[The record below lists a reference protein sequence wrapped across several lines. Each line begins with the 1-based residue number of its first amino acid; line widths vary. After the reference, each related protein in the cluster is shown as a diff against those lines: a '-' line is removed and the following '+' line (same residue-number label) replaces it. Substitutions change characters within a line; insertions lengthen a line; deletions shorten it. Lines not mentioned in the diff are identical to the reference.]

1 MKNRMKEYL
10 SKMRELDASK
20 KKLSKD
26 ELNDMLIHIKFYQHE
41 RLIHLLV
48 TIFVGLGTIMF
59 FGIAINNNSVEFVIV
74 GLITL
79 ILFAF
84 YIVHYYFLEN
94 SVQELYDLYDS
105 LKEKDSK

>member
-1 MKNRMKEYL
+1 
-10 SKMRELDASK
+10 
-20 KKLSKD
+20 
-26 ELNDMLIHIKFYQHE
+26 
-41 RLIHLLV
+41 
-48 TIFVGLGTIMF
+48 MF
-59 FGIAINNNSVEFVIV
+59 FGLAITNKSIEFIIV

-79 ILFAF
+79 ILFSF

>member
-1 MKNRMKEYL
+1 MKFKLKDYLKEL
-10 SKMRELDASK
+10 RELEEKK
-20 KKLSKD
+20 KKLNKE
-26 ELNDMLIHIKFYQHE
+26 ELNDLLVNIKFFQHE

-59 FGIAINNNSVEFVIV
+59 FGIAITNELLSFMVV

-79 ILFAF
+79 ILFFF
-84 YIVHYYFLEN
+84 YIFHYYFLEN
-94 SVQELYDLYDS
+94 SVQELYDHYNS

>member
-1 MKNRMKEYL
+1 MKSRMKKYL
-10 SKMRELDASK
+10 NEMRELDK
-20 KKLSKD
+20 KNKKLTKD
-26 ELNDMLIHIKFYQHE
+26 ELNDMLVHIQFYQHE

-59 FGIAINNNSVEFVIV
+59 FGIAISSEMLSFVIV
-74 GLITL
+74 GMITL
-79 ILFAF
+79 ILFFF
-84 YIVHYYFLEN
+84 YIFHYYFLEN

>member
-10 SKMRELDASK
+10 SRMRELDEKK
-20 KKLSKD
+20 KKLNKD

-48 TIFVGLGTIMF
+48 TIFVGLATVMF
-59 FGIAINNNSVEFVIV
+59 FGIAITNKSIEFIIV

-79 ILFAF
+79 ILFSF

>member
-10 SKMRELDASK
+10 SKMRELDEKK
-20 KKLSKD
+20 KKLAKD

-59 FGIAINNNSVEFVIV
+59 FGIAVNNEMLEFVIL

-79 ILFAF
+79 ILFFF
-84 YIVHYYFLEN
+84 YIFHYYFLEN

>member
-1 MKNRMKEYL
+1 MKNKMKKYL
-10 SKMRELDASK
+10 EEMRERDDKK
-20 KKLSKD
+20 KKLTRE
-26 ELNDMLIHIKFYQHE
+26 ELNDMLIHIKFFQHE

-48 TIFVGLGTIMF
+48 TIFVGLATVMF
-59 FGIAINNNSVEFVIV
+59 FGLAITNKSIEFIIV

-94 SVQELYDLYDS
+94 TVQELYDLYDS